1 MGTFGLFPASLKQE
15 GEENYFSSMPC
26 FCREAKEGVMYPT
39 WGRIARLSMGGAFAL
54 ALLVALAA
62 CAPAGTGTIPVNG
75 TGTIPASSTRT
86 QSQGTLD
93 GVVEAG
99 PTCPVESVTQPC
111 PPKPVPNR
119 AVLIET
125 SGGSIV
131 TQVTTDQQGRFEVNL
146 APGTYELKVVPGI
159 TQYPIQR
166 KPQEV
171 TIVAGQTT
179 QVKIELDTGIR

>member
-1 MGTFGLFPASLKQE
+1 
-15 GEENYFSSMPC
+15 
-26 FCREAKEGVMYPT
+26 MYPT
-39 WGRIARLSMGGAFAL
+39 WGRIVRLSMGGAFAL

-62 CAPAGTGTIPVNG
+62 CAPVG
-75 TGTIPASSTRT
+75 TGTIPASSTST
-86 QSQGTLD
+86 QAQGTLD

-119 AVLIET
+119 DVLIET
-125 SGGSIV
+125 SGGSLV
-131 TQVTTDQQGRFEVNL
+131 AKVTTDQQGRFEVNL

-166 KPQEV
+166 KPQVV

>member
-1 MGTFGLFPASLKQE
+1 
-15 GEENYFSSMPC
+15 
-26 FCREAKEGVMYPT
+26 MYPT
-39 WGRIARLSMGGAFAL
+39 WGRIVRLSMGGAFAL

-62 CAPAGTGTIPVNG
+62 CAPAGTGTIPV
-75 TGTIPASSTRT
+75 SSTGT

-119 AVLIET
+119 VVLIET

-131 TQVTTDQQGRFEVNL
+131 AKVTTDQQGRFEVNL
-146 APGTYELKVVPGI
+146 APGTYELKVGPGI

-166 KPQEV
+166 KPQVV

>member
-1 MGTFGLFPASLKQE
+1 
-15 GEENYFSSMPC
+15 
-26 FCREAKEGVMYPT
+26 MYPT
-39 WGRIARLSMGGAFAL
+39 WGRIARLSIGSAFAL
-54 ALLVALAA
+54 ALLVAFAA
-62 CAPAGTGTIPVNG
+62 CAPAVTGAIPSNGTGTIPVNG

-111 PPKPVPNR
+111 PPKPVPSR
-119 AVLIET
+119 VVLIET

-131 TQVTTDQQGRFEVNL
+131 AKVTTDQQGRFEVNL
-146 APGTYELKVVPGI
+146 APGTYELKAVPGI

-166 KPQEV
+166 KPQVV

>member
-1 MGTFGLFPASLKQE
+1 
-15 GEENYFSSMPC
+15 
-26 FCREAKEGVMYPT
+26 MYPT

-54 ALLVALAA
+54 AWLVALVA
-62 CAPAGTGTIPVNG
+62 CAPTGT
-75 TGTIPASSTRT
+75 T

-131 TQVTTDQQGRFEVNL
+131 AKVTTDQQGRFVVNL
-146 APGTYELKVVPGI
+146 APGTYEIKVVPGI